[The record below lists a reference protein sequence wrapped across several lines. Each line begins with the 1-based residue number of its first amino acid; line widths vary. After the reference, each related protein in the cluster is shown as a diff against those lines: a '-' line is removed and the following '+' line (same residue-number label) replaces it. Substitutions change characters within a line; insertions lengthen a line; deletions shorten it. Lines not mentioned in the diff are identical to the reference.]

1 MSDFQFLN
9 EHVNLKTEI
18 NDELRIVYNNAV
30 NAEKY
35 YAVDSKKCISYVREA
50 TTEICKIY
58 SACYNIN
65 QNCRWLNDY
74 ISQKSRLMVCV
85 GSDIYGKLLYI
96 QQNCTSYNCNNVEV
110 LKGVMWYFYCA
121 CVDLNRFLHGKS
133 IISNTPHFL
142 YVTPAVNQNQTS
154 VKDELF
160 SSLMRATNAL
170 SNMHNGETA
179 VTDNSNEL
187 KEVICDLIAAVEQSN
202 EKLANQ
208 EKLINNL
215 AGQFKAYNIQSS
227 LQQQDYDRT
236 YSKINEIFEIVKQNS
251 KAASI
256 DDVWSKVN
264 TIDDKIEL
272 IGQIQKQKLNTV
284 TNITNGINKTLDKFI
299 DINEQHLH
307 NTGQNYSPI
316 LSVLKKFSGVV
327 KTMSENVVATISN
340 YEETGNWTY
349 VRCYDNKI
357 VINDM
362 DNKESPSMLG
372 WLADKINQAA
382 DFIRDID
389 KRF

>member
-1 MSDFQFLN
+1 M
-9 EHVNLKTEI
+9 
-18 NDELRIVYNNAV
+18 
-30 NAEKY
+30 
-35 YAVDSKKCISYVREA
+35 
-50 TTEICKIY
+50 
-58 SACYNIN
+58 
-65 QNCRWLNDY
+65 
-74 ISQKSRLMVCV
+74 
-85 GSDIYGKLLYI
+85 
-96 QQNCTSYNCNNVEV
+96 EV

-121 CVDLNRFLHGKS
+121 CADLNRFLHGKS

-142 YVTPAVNQNQTS
+142 YVTPSVNQNQTS

-215 AGQFKAYNIQSS
+215 EGQFKAYNIQSS

-284 TNITNGINKTLDKFI
+284 TNITNGINKILDKFI
-299 DINEQHLH
+299 DINEQHLIFH
-307 NTGQNYSPI
+307 FQ
-316 LSVLKKFSGVV
+316 
-327 KTMSENVVATISN
+327 
-340 YEETGNWTY
+340 
-349 VRCYDNKI
+349 
-357 VINDM
+357 
-362 DNKESPSMLG
+362 
-372 WLADKINQAA
+372 
-382 DFIRDID
+382 
-389 KRF
+389 

>member
-1 MSDFQFLN
+1 M
-9 EHVNLKTEI
+9 
-18 NDELRIVYNNAV
+18 
-30 NAEKY
+30 
-35 YAVDSKKCISYVREA
+35 
-50 TTEICKIY
+50 
-58 SACYNIN
+58 
-65 QNCRWLNDY
+65 
-74 ISQKSRLMVCV
+74 
-85 GSDIYGKLLYI
+85 
-96 QQNCTSYNCNNVEV
+96 EV

-121 CVDLNRFLHGKS
+121 CADLNRFLHGKS

-215 AGQFKAYNIQSS
+215 EGQFKAYNIQSS

-251 KAASI
+251 KSASI

-307 NTGQNYSPI
+307 NTGQNYSPL

-349 VRCYDNKI
+349 VRCYNNKI
-357 VINDM
+357 VINDI
-362 DNKESPSMLG
+362 DNKDSPSMLG

-389 KRF
+389 KRL

>member
-1 MSDFQFLN
+1 M
-9 EHVNLKTEI
+9 
-18 NDELRIVYNNAV
+18 
-30 NAEKY
+30 
-35 YAVDSKKCISYVREA
+35 
-50 TTEICKIY
+50 
-58 SACYNIN
+58 
-65 QNCRWLNDY
+65 
-74 ISQKSRLMVCV
+74 
-85 GSDIYGKLLYI
+85 
-96 QQNCTSYNCNNVEV
+96 
-110 LKGVMWYFYCA
+110 
-121 CVDLNRFLHGKS
+121 HGKS

-142 YVTPAVNQNQTS
+142 YVTPSVNQNQTS

-215 AGQFKAYNIQSS
+215 EGQFKAYNIQSS

-299 DINEQHLH
+299 DINEQHLIFH
-307 NTGQNYSPI
+307 FQ
-316 LSVLKKFSGVV
+316 
-327 KTMSENVVATISN
+327 
-340 YEETGNWTY
+340 
-349 VRCYDNKI
+349 
-357 VINDM
+357 
-362 DNKESPSMLG
+362 
-372 WLADKINQAA
+372 
-382 DFIRDID
+382 
-389 KRF
+389 

>member
-1 MSDFQFLN
+1 M
-9 EHVNLKTEI
+9 
-18 NDELRIVYNNAV
+18 
-30 NAEKY
+30 
-35 YAVDSKKCISYVREA
+35 
-50 TTEICKIY
+50 
-58 SACYNIN
+58 
-65 QNCRWLNDY
+65 
-74 ISQKSRLMVCV
+74 
-85 GSDIYGKLLYI
+85 YI

-121 CVDLNRFLHGKS
+121 FADLNRFLHGKS

-142 YVTPAVNQNQTS
+142 YVTPSVNQNQTS

-160 SSLMRATNAL
+160 SSLMRANNAL

-215 AGQFKAYNIQSS
+215 EGQFKAYNIQSS

-299 DINEQHLH
+299 DINEQHLIFH
-307 NTGQNYSPI
+307 FQ
-316 LSVLKKFSGVV
+316 
-327 KTMSENVVATISN
+327 
-340 YEETGNWTY
+340 
-349 VRCYDNKI
+349 
-357 VINDM
+357 
-362 DNKESPSMLG
+362 
-372 WLADKINQAA
+372 
-382 DFIRDID
+382 
-389 KRF
+389 